1 MNASELRSTVIEIL
15 QSIAPEVDEA
25 LLRDNR
31 PLRLQVDLDSMDWL
45 NFLIGL
51 SQRLKVVIAESD
63 YGQLVTLNDVLA
75 YLQARLP
82 KGHAGA

>member
-1 MNASELRSTVIEIL
+1 MNESELRSTVIEIL
-15 QSIAPEVDEA
+15 QSIAPELDEA

-63 YGQLVTLNDVLA
+63 YGQLVTLNDLLA

>member
-63 YGQLVTLNDVLA
+63 YGQLVTLNDLLA

>member
-1 MNASELRSTVIEIL
+1 MNASELRSTVLEIL
-15 QSIAPEVDEA
+15 QSIAPELDEA

-63 YGQLVTLNDVLA
+63 YGQLVTLNDLLA